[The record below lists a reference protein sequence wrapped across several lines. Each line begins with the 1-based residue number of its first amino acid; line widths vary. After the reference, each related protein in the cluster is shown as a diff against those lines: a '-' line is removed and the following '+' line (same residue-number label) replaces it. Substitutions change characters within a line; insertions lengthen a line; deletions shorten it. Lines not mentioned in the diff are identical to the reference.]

1 MYTFMLIVL
10 YFSTEC
16 IVQSQ
21 SEIYSLNYIYTAL
34 SKPVELPG
42 IHEFTAMGLLN
53 DKQID
58 YYDSVDKKKIPKQ
71 DWMREKLPA
80 DYWEKGTQSRKSKE
94 QWFKVNI
101 NILMDRMGHNNTDVH
116 VLQWKHGCEI
126 DKQPD
131 GTLKFIKGTDQY
143 SYDGDDFL
151 AFDFATMQWVAPVD
165 QALPTKRKW
174 DGVQI
179 LNQYTKGYLEKE
191 CVDWLSKFME
201 YGDKELSSTDPP
213 PNISVFAK
221 KATPAG
227 NVRLTCMATGFYPK
241 DVIIHI
247 KKNGV
252 QLTEDDGVQSDGV
265 LPNNDDTYQIRISV
279 QIPEA
284 DKEMYECSVSHTT
297 LNESIVKKWG
307 AGKSGALPPPG
318 IQTPL
323 NGNGNG
329 ATNSNMTTTPMTMD
343 GASGI
348 SSDSGK
354 YEDGSSNSSDS
365 GQGSQKEK
373 SSDGASEEEVKTPML
388 PNGKIYSL
396 NYIYTALSKPV
407 ELPGIHEFTA
417 MGLLNDKQIDYY
429 DSVDKKK
436 IPKQDWMREKLP
448 ADYWEKG
455 TQSRKS
461 KEQWFKVNIN
471 ILMDRMGHNNTDVH
485 VLQWK
490 HGCEIDKQPDGT
502 LKFIKGTDQYSYDG
516 DDFLAFD
523 FATMQ
528 WVASVVQAVPTKRKW
543 DGVQILNQYTKG
555 YLEKECVDWL
565 SKFMEYGDKELS
577 STDPPPNISVFAKK
591 ATPAGNVRLTCMA
604 TGFYPK
610 DVIIH
615 IKKNGVQLTE
625 DDGVQSD
632 GVLPNNDDTYQIR
645 ISVQI
650 PEADKEMYEC
660 SVSHTTLNESIVK
673 KWGAGNSGA
682 LPPPGIQTPLNG
694 NGNGATNSNMTTT
707 PMTMDGASGISSDSG
722 KYEDGSSNSSD
733 SGQGSQKEKSSDGA
747 SEEEVKTP
755 MLPNGKIY
763 SLNYIYTA
771 LSKPVELPG
780 IHEFT
785 AMGLLNDKQID
796 YYDSVDKKKI
806 PKQDWMREKLPAD
819 YWEKGT
825 QSRKS
830 KEQWFKVNI
839 NILMDRM
846 GHNNTDVHV
855 LQWKHG
861 CEIDKQPDGT
871 LKFIKGT
878 DQYSYDGDDFLA
890 FDFATMQWV
899 ASVVQAVPTKRKWDG
914 VQILNQYTKGY
925 LEKECVDWLS
935 KFMEYGDKELSSTDP
950 PPNISVFAKKATPA
964 GNVRL
969 TCMAT
974 GFYPKDVIIHIKKN
988 GVQLTEDDGVQSDGV
1003 LPNNDDTYQIRI
1015 SVQIPEADKEMY
1027 ECSVSHTT
1035 LNESIVKKWGAGNSG
1050 ALPPPGIQTP
1060 LNGNGNGATNSN
1072 MTTTPSKYEDGS
1084 SNSSDSGHGSQ
1095 KARSSDGASEEEVK
1109 MPMLL
1114 NGSG

>member
-1072 MTTTPSKYEDGS
+1072 MTTTPNKLIAKKTSPLGT
-1084 SNSSDSGHGSQ
+1084 
-1095 KARSSDGASEEEVK
+1095 
-1109 MPMLL
+1109 
-1114 NGSG
+1114 